1 MENVLPVLRSC
12 ALTACLSQETLEKI
26 VIPAGRARQY
36 PKNTAVF
43 QIRDRVTELG
53 VLVSGKVNLCYYTQ
67 NGVCNL
73 QGSLQTS
80 GLIGLDL
87 ICTGTKIAPY
97 MAIAAEDS
105 RIFSVP
111 AELFLLPGR
120 IPEAERMTCI
130 DRLLRLLSD
139 LNMKK
144 EYRIAILT
152 QAGLR
157 DRILTYLTM
166 QANRRQTATFAI
178 PFNRDEMASFLG
190 VNRSAL
196 SHELGKM
203 RKEGLIDFKHN
214 VFHLLAPDVP
224 VPDGAGE
231 EP

>member
-1 MENVLPVLRSC
+1 MKTVLPVLRSC
-12 ALTACLSQETLEKI
+12 ALTACLSQDTLEKI
-26 VIPAGRARQY
+26 VFPAGQVRQY
-36 PKNTAVF
+36 PKNTVVF
-43 QIRDRVTELG
+43 QIQDRVTELR
-53 VLVSGKVNLCYYTQ
+53 VLLSGKINLCYYTK

-73 QGSLQTS
+73 QGSLLTS
-80 GLIGLDL
+80 GLVGLDL
-87 ICTGTKIAPY
+87 ICTRTKIAPY

-111 AELFLLPGR
+111 AKLFLHPGILP
-120 IPEAERMTCI
+120 EEERMVCL
-130 DRLLRLLSD
+130 DMLLRLLSD

-203 RKEGLIDFKHN
+203 RQEGLIDFRHN
-214 VFHLLAPDVP
+214 VFHLFDPCVMG
-224 VPDGAGE
+224 DGSG
-231 EP
+231 